1 MDESPRPDVSSER
14 EPDASR
20 LPSAG
25 MVYRSPADDNRRTT
39 QQVLVPR
46 RSGIH
51 TVMHR
56 GPRLAVAIGLVVVLI
71 LGLVA
76 YLPGPAAVGVPAG
89 AVLPTL
95 TIVTASG
102 NTVVVAG
109 TGASGLYLRS
119 APRRD
124 ADIVQIMADGTML
137 TVVGSPVM
145 NDGTWLPVVTEAGTS
160 GWVAALYTQA
170 K

>member
-1 MDESPRPDVSSER
+1 MDNTSRTDVSTDR
-14 EPDASR
+14 ESDASR
-20 LPSAG
+20 LQTGG

-51 TVMHR
+51 TVVQR
-56 GPRLAVAIGLVVVLI
+56 GPRLAVAIGIVVAIV

-76 YLPGPAAVGVPAG
+76 YLPVPAAVGVPGG

-95 TIVTASG
+95 TMVTASN

-124 ADIVQIMADGTML
+124 ADIVETMADGTVL
-137 TVVGSPVM
+137 TVLGSPVM
-145 NDGTWLPVVTEAGTS
+145 NDGAWLSVVTEAGTS

>member
-1 MDESPRPDVSSER
+1 MDDHPRPDVSTDR
-14 EPDASR
+14 EPDPSR
-20 LPSAG
+20 LPTGG
-25 MVYRSPADDNRRTT
+25 MVYRSPVDDNRRTT

-51 TVMHR
+51 TVMQR
-56 GPRLAVAIGLVVVLI
+56 GPRLAVAIGFVIVIV

-76 YLPGPAAVGVPAG
+76 YLPVPATVVAPGG
-89 AVLPTL
+89 AALPTL
-95 TIVTASG
+95 TIVTASDT
-102 NTVVVAG
+102 TVVVAG

-124 ADIVQIMADGTML
+124 ADIVQTMADGTVL
-137 TVVGSPVM
+137 TVIGSPVM
-145 NDGTWLPVVTEAGTS
+145 NDGAWLPVVTEAGSS
-160 GWVAALYTQA
+160 GWVAAQYTQA